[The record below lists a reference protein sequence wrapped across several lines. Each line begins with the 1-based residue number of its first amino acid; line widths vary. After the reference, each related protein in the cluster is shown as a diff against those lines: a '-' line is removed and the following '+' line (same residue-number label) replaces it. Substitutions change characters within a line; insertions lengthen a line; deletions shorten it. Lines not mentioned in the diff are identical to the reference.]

1 MKCNYVDSNKV
12 GRRILNKL
20 EHCMQRIL
28 NILVHQKLRILND
41 LVVNNMDIIYIHEI
55 YVLLIFE
62 KKSISLNKENFWNS
76 TLSEKKG
83 SPIIYVRWG
92 WGEARVFYVCGRFLS
107 RTVFLEGLGR
117 GWGQHFICVAWY
129 TIIFPKCIKTTFF
142 VHFSFLILFIFK
154 VSQYGRVGSSFFPGM
169 SW

>member
-1 MKCNYVDSNKV
+1 MKCNYVDSNTV

-62 KKSISLNKENFWNS
+62 KKSISLNKENF
-76 TLSEKKG
+76 
-83 SPIIYVRWG
+83 
-92 WGEARVFYVCGRFLS
+92 
-107 RTVFLEGLGR
+107 
-117 GWGQHFICVAWY
+117 
-129 TIIFPKCIKTTFF
+129 
-142 VHFSFLILFIFK
+142 
-154 VSQYGRVGSSFFPGM
+154 
-169 SW
+169 